1 MYAYN
6 KYTVNMN
13 QRRRTHYKK
22 NWSEMVFDC
31 QPPVEVDTYSQTKP
45 VIYSNTSVGSLSA
58 RDGLEILKIDV
69 VLF

>member
-1 MYAYN
+1 
-6 KYTVNMN
+6 
-13 QRRRTHYKK
+13 
-22 NWSEMVFDC
+22 MVFDC

-58 RDGLEILKIDV
+58 RDDLEILKIDV